1 MKHLILLILFLAS
14 CVLYSQN
21 TYKKGD
27 TEYYTNQYYKTGYPK
42 VKRSQTNKKIFLKW
56 KGLDKVPNGYEID
69 HIQPLS
75 KGGTDSPT
83 NMQLLTKEEHRKK
96 TKLERR
102 SKTIR
107 RIHEVINT
115 TIRVK
120 GIKCIK
126 RKIINEKSYNIAFI
140 SIRIYV
146 YVSPRRKRISPFC
159 YFRPSI

>member
-42 VKRSQTNKKIFLKW
+42 VKRSQTNKKIFLKR
-56 KGLDKVPNGYEID
+56 KGLDKVPDGYEID

-107 RIHEVINT
+107 RISYT
-115 TIRVK
+115 TSRSNKYHYK
-120 GIKCIK
+120 GKGNK
-126 RKIINEKSYNIAFI
+126 MYKKKNNQ
-140 SIRIYV
+140 
-146 YVSPRRKRISPFC
+146 
-159 YFRPSI
+159 